1 MLLVYQIEWAQLAIG
16 GERARERERER
27 EVDLLVALLSYGD
40 LCVVWEVPWRHI
52 RWVFHF

>member
-16 GERARERERER
+16 GERARERERE
-27 EVDLLVALLSYGD
+27 VDLLVALPSYGD
-40 LCVVWEVPWRHI
+40 LCVVREVPCRHI

>member
-16 GERARERERER
+16 GERVRERER